1 VVCGVLTDAGFALT
15 RALDMINILNI
26 FVVGHAMAEVG
37 TAEIDRR
44 GVPGSADALAKSDLA
59 NLPLVVRAARLVAN
73 TDDSTRFRIGLN
85 ALLAGFAFL
94 G

>member
-1 VVCGVLTDAGFALT
+1 MVCGVLTDAGFALT

-26 FVVGHAMAEVG
+26 FVVGHTMAEVG

-85 ALLAGFAFL
+85 GLLAGFASL